1 VGDTVEMFRI
11 QIGQVEHFK
20 IDQRDEMAA
29 VELRIQK
36 GIKIYKD
43 ANASIKTI
51 DLIGDRH
58 VSIDLW
64 GGAAS

>member
-1 VGDTVEMFRI
+1 MFGI
-11 QIGQVEHFK
+11 EIGQVEHFK
-20 IDQRDEMAA
+20 IDQRDEMAV

-36 GIKIYKD
+36 GINIYKD
-43 ANASIKTI
+43 AIASIKTI